1 MEILTIILIIIAI
14 FVIYIISIYNKFIQV
29 KNKVEEALSGIDVA
43 LARRYATLTNTVEV
57 VKGYVKHEQEILV
70 KVVELRNNPTMK
82 DRIAVD
88 ENQNQAI
95 SQLFA
100 LQENYPEL
108 KANEQFL
115 ALQDT
120 IRDLEEHLAASRRM
134 YNSNVSIYNNLVLSF
149 PSNIIGNMMNAQKQE
164 YFQAESIER
173 ENIEIK
179 L

>member
-1 MEILTIILIIIAI
+1 MEILYGMLIIIAI
-14 FVIYIISIYNKFIQV
+14 LGIYIISIYNKFIQV

-57 VKGYVKHEQEILV
+57 VKGYVKHEKEVLL
-70 KVVELRNNPTMK
+70 KVVELRQNPTMK
-82 DRIAVD
+82 DRVMLD
-88 ENQNQAI
+88 ENQSEAI
-95 SQLFA
+95 SQIFA
-100 LQENYPEL
+100 LQESYPEL
-108 KANEQFL
+108 KANQQFL

-149 PSNIIGNMMNAQKQE
+149 PSNLIGNMMNAQKQE
-164 YFQAESIER
+164 YFQATGEER
-173 ENIEIK
+173 KNVQVN

>member
-1 MEILTIILIIIAI
+1 MEILYIIFGIIVILG
-14 FVIYIISIYNKFIQV
+14 IYIISIYNKFIQV

-57 VKGYVKHEQEILV
+57 VKGYVKHEKEVLL
-70 KVVELRNNPTMK
+70 KAVELRQNPTMK
-82 DRIAVD
+82 DRVMVD
-88 ENQNQAI
+88 ENQSEAI
-95 SQLFA
+95 TQIFA
-100 LQENYPEL
+100 LQESYPEL

-149 PSNIIGNMMNAQKQE
+149 PSNLIGNMMNAQKQE
-164 YFQAESIER
+164 YFQATGEER
-173 ENIEIK
+173 KNVQVN

>member
-1 MEILTIILIIIAI
+1 MEILYVIFGIIVILIIY
-14 FVIYIISIYNKFIQV
+14 VISIYNKFIQV

-57 VKGYVKHEQEILV
+57 VKGYVKHEKEVLL
-70 KVVELRNNPTMK
+70 KAVELRQNPTMK
-82 DRIAVD
+82 DRVMVD
-88 ENQNQAI
+88 ENQSEAI
-95 SQLFA
+95 TQIFA
-100 LQENYPEL
+100 LQESYPEL
-108 KANEQFL
+108 KANQQFL

-149 PSNIIGNMMNAQKQE
+149 PSNLIGNMMNAQKQE
-164 YFQAESIER
+164 YFQATGEER
-173 ENIEIK
+173 KNVQVN

>member
-1 MEILTIILIIIAI
+1 MEILYGILGIIVILIIY
-14 FVIYIISIYNKFIQV
+14 VISIYNKFIQV

-57 VKGYVKHEQEILV
+57 VKGYVKHEKEVLL
-70 KVVELRNNPTMK
+70 KVVELRQNPTMK
-82 DRIAVD
+82 DRVMVD
-88 ENQNQAI
+88 ENQSEAI
-95 SQLFA
+95 TQIFA
-100 LQENYPEL
+100 LQESYPEL
-108 KANEQFL
+108 KANQQFL

-149 PSNIIGNMMNAQKQE
+149 PSNLIGNMMNAQKQE
-164 YFQAESIER
+164 YFQATGEER
-173 ENIEIK
+173 KNVQVN

>member
-1 MEILTIILIIIAI
+1 MEILYVIFGIIVILIIY
-14 FVIYIISIYNKFIQV
+14 VISIYNKFIQV

-57 VKGYVKHEQEILV
+57 VKGYVKHEKEVLL
-70 KVVELRNNPTMK
+70 KAVELRQNPTMK
-82 DRIAVD
+82 DRIEID
-88 ENQNQAI
+88 ENQSEAI
-95 SQLFA
+95 TQIFA

-149 PSNIIGNMMNAQKQE
+149 PSNLIGNMMNAKKQE
-164 YFQAESIER
+164 YFQATGEER
-173 ENIEIK
+173 QNVQVN

>member
-1 MEILTIILIIIAI
+1 MEILYVIFGITVILIIY
-14 FVIYIISIYNKFIQV
+14 VISIYNKFIQV

-57 VKGYVKHEQEILV
+57 VKGYVKHEKEVLL
-70 KVVELRNNPTMK
+70 KAVELRQNPTME
-82 DRIAVD
+82 DRVIVD
-88 ENQNQAI
+88 KNQSEAI
-95 SQLFA
+95 TQIFA

-149 PSNIIGNMMNAQKQE
+149 PSNLIGNMMNAEKQE
-164 YFQAESIER
+164 YFQATGEEKQ
-173 ENIEIK
+173 NVQVN

>member
-1 MEILTIILIIIAI
+1 MEILYVVFGII
-14 FVIYIISIYNKFIQV
+14 VILGIYVISIYNRFIQV

-57 VKGYVKHEQEILV
+57 VKGYIKHEKEVLL
-70 KVVELRNNPTMK
+70 KAVELRQNPTMK
-82 DRIAVD
+82 DRVMVD
-88 ENQNQAI
+88 ENQSAAI
-95 SQLFA
+95 TQIFA

-149 PSNIIGNMMNAQKQE
+149 PSNLIGNMMNAQKQE
-164 YFQAESIER
+164 YFQATGEER
-173 ENIEIK
+173 QNVQVN

>member
-1 MEILTIILIIIAI
+1 MEILYVIFGIIVILIIY
-14 FVIYIISIYNKFIQV
+14 VISIYNKFIQV

-57 VKGYVKHEQEILV
+57 VKGYVKHEKEVLL
-70 KVVELRNNPTMK
+70 KVVELRQNPTMK
-82 DRIAVD
+82 DRVMVD
-88 ENQNQAI
+88 ENQSEAI
-95 SQLFA
+95 TQIFA
-100 LQENYPEL
+100 LQESYPEL
-108 KANEQFL
+108 KANQQFL

-149 PSNIIGNMMNAQKQE
+149 PSNLTGNMMNAQKQE
-164 YFQAESIER
+164 YFQATGEER
-173 ENIEIK
+173 KNVQVN

>member
-1 MEILTIILIIIAI
+1 MEILFIII
-14 FVIYIISIYNKFIQV
+14 VVLGIYVISIYNKFVQV

-57 VKGYVKHEQEILV
+57 VKGYVKHEKEVLL
-70 KVVELRNNPTMK
+70 KAVELRQNPTMK
-82 DRIAVD
+82 DRVMVD
-88 ENQNQAI
+88 ENQSQAI
-95 SQLFA
+95 TQLFA
-100 LQENYPEL
+100 LQESYPEL

-149 PSNIIGNMMNAQKQE
+149 PSNLIGNMMNAQKQE
-164 YFQAESIER
+164 YFQATSEER
-173 ENIEIK
+173 ESVNIK

>member
-1 MEILTIILIIIAI
+1 MEILYGILIIIAI
-14 FVIYIISIYNKFIQV
+14 LGIYIISIYNKFIQV

-57 VKGYVKHEQEILV
+57 VKGYVKHEKEVLL
-70 KVVELRNNPTMK
+70 KLVELRQNPTMK
-82 DRIAVD
+82 DRVMVD
-88 ENQNQAI
+88 ENQSQAI
-95 SQLFA
+95 TQLFA
-100 LQENYPEL
+100 LQESYPEL
-108 KANEQFL
+108 KANQQFL

-149 PSNIIGNMMNAQKQE
+149 PSNLIGNMMNAQKQE
-164 YFQAESIER
+164 YFQATGEER
-173 ENIEIK
+173 KNVQVN

>member
-1 MEILTIILIIIAI
+1 MEILYGILIIIAI
-14 FVIYIISIYNKFIQV
+14 LGIYIISIYNKFIQV

-57 VKGYVKHEQEILV
+57 VKGYVKHEKEVLL
-70 KVVELRNNPTMK
+70 KVVELRQNPTMK
-82 DRIAVD
+82 DRVMVD
-88 ENQNQAI
+88 ENQSEAI
-95 SQLFA
+95 TQIFA
-100 LQENYPEL
+100 LQESYPEL
-108 KANEQFL
+108 KANQQFL

-149 PSNIIGNMMNAQKQE
+149 PSNLIGNMMNAQKQE
-164 YFQAESIER
+164 YFQATGEER
-173 ENIEIK
+173 KNVQVN

>member
-1 MEILTIILIIIAI
+1 MEILYVIFGIIVILIIY
-14 FVIYIISIYNKFIQV
+14 VISIYNKFIQV

-57 VKGYVKHEQEILV
+57 VKGYVKHEKEVLL
-70 KVVELRNNPTMK
+70 KVVELRQNPTMK
-82 DRIAVD
+82 DRVMID
-88 ENQNQAI
+88 ENQSEAI
-95 SQLFA
+95 TQIFA
-100 LQENYPEL
+100 LQESYPEL
-108 KANEQFL
+108 KANQQFL

-149 PSNIIGNMMNAQKQE
+149 PSNLIGNMMNAQKQE
-164 YFQAESIER
+164 YFQATGEER
-173 ENIEIK
+173 KNVQVN

>member
-1 MEILTIILIIIAI
+1 MEILYGMLIIIAI
-14 FVIYIISIYNKFIQV
+14 LGIYIISIYNKFIQV

-57 VKGYVKHEQEILV
+57 VKGYVKHEKEVLL
-70 KVVELRNNPTMK
+70 KVVELRQNPTMK
-82 DRIAVD
+82 DRVMVD
-88 ENQNQAI
+88 ENQSEAI
-95 SQLFA
+95 TQIFA
-100 LQENYPEL
+100 LQESYPEL
-108 KANEQFL
+108 KANQQFL

-149 PSNIIGNMMNAQKQE
+149 PSNLIGNMMNAQKQE
-164 YFQAESIER
+164 YFQATGEER
-173 ENIEIK
+173 KNVQVN

>member
-1 MEILTIILIIIAI
+1 MEILYVIFGIIVILIIY
-14 FVIYIISIYNKFIQV
+14 VISIHNKFIQV

-57 VKGYVKHEQEILV
+57 VKGYVKHEKEVLL
-70 KVVELRNNPTMK
+70 KAVELRQNPTMK
-82 DRIAVD
+82 DRVMVD
-88 ENQNQAI
+88 ENQSEAI
-95 SQLFA
+95 TQIFA
-100 LQENYPEL
+100 LQESYPEL
-108 KANEQFL
+108 KANQQFL

-149 PSNIIGNMMNAQKQE
+149 PSNLIGNMMNAQKQE
-164 YFQAESIER
+164 YFQATGEER
-173 ENIEIK
+173 KNVQVN

>member
-1 MEILTIILIIIAI
+1 MEILYGILIIVAI
-14 FVIYIISIYNKFIQV
+14 LGVYVISIYNKFIHV

-57 VKGYVKHEQEILV
+57 VKGYVKHEKEVLL
-70 KVVELRNNPTMK
+70 KAVELRQNPTMK
-82 DRIAVD
+82 DRVMVD
-88 ENQNQAI
+88 ENQSEAI
-95 SQLFA
+95 TQIFA

-108 KANEQFL
+108 KANQQFL

-149 PSNIIGNMMNAQKQE
+149 PSNLIGNMMNAQKQE
-164 YFQAESIER
+164 YFQATGEER
-173 ENIEIK
+173 KNVQVN

>member
-1 MEILTIILIIIAI
+1 MEILLIII
-14 FVIYIISIYNKFIQV
+14 VVLGIYIVSIYNRFIQV
-29 KNKVEEALSGIDVA
+29 KNKVEEALSGIDIA

-57 VKGYVKHEQEILV
+57 AKGYVKHEKEVLL
-70 KVVELRNNPTMK
+70 KAVELRQNPTMQE
-82 DRIAVD
+82 RIMVD
-88 ENQNQAI
+88 ENQSQAI
-95 SQLFA
+95 TQIFA
-100 LQENYPEL
+100 LQENYPDL

-149 PSNIIGNMMNAQKQE
+149 PSNLIGNMMNAQKQE
-164 YFQAESIER
+164 YFQATAEER
-173 ENIEIK
+173 NNVQVN

>member
-1 MEILTIILIIIAI
+1 MGILLIIVLILI
-14 FVIYIISIYNKFIQV
+14 IYIISIYNKFVQV
-29 KNKVEEALSGIDVA
+29 KNKVEEALSGIDIA

-57 VKGYVKHEQEILV
+57 VKGYVKHEKEVLL
-70 KVVELRNNPTMK
+70 KAVELRQNPTMK
-82 DRIAVD
+82 DRVMVD
-88 ENQNQAI
+88 ENQSQAI
-95 SQLFA
+95 TQLFA
-100 LQENYPEL
+100 LQESYPEL

-149 PSNIIGNMMNAQKQE
+149 PSNLIGNMMNAQKQE
-164 YFQAESIER
+164 YFQATSEER
-173 ENIEIK
+173 ESVNIK

>member
-1 MEILTIILIIIAI
+1 MEILFIII
-14 FVIYIISIYNKFIQV
+14 VVLGIYVISIYNKFVQV

-43 LARRYATLTNTVEV
+43 LARRYSTLTNTVEV
-57 VKGYVKHEQEILV
+57 VKGYVKHEKEVLL
-70 KVVELRNNPTMK
+70 KAVELRQNPTMK
-82 DRIAVD
+82 ERVLVD
-88 ENQNQAI
+88 ENQSQAI
-95 SQLFA
+95 TQIFA

-134 YNSNVSIYNNLVLSF
+134 YNSNVSIYNNLLLSF
-149 PSNIIGNMMNAQKQE
+149 PSNLIGNMMHAKKQE
-164 YFQAESIER
+164 YFQATSEER
-173 ENIEIK
+173 QNVNIQ